1 MYSSKFIVSILILAQ
16 FSLNT
21 ISGQWNNENTDNRID
36 GTAYDNNDVDKG
48 TDASLEK
55 LLSLNYRTLDRRQ
68 GKQNATE
75 DDEFEFLIAGGYRPK
90 TNLLVQFMVSLRTE
104 KQFGYF
110 GDNHYCAGSIISK
123 KVILTAAHC
132 LIMGEK
138 IMEPNEITVVAG
150 IQRRLLKTAHTQ
162 ILAVEKVIVHSKFSL
177 KNKLPENDIGIL
189 KLKDEITI
197 NEGFVNIIPMA
208 DSEPIIGT
216 KCTALGWGK
225 ITQYGPP
232 PDEVL
237 SADLIITEV
246 EEDKSACSS
255 GLVCAWHENDLEIS
269 GCEGDSG
276 GPLFCNN
283 KLVGVLSAGVSCGQT
298 RTPIFFSD
306 VYYYR
311 KWIENAAVSIRRSS
325 SMVTIDKLMLLLL
338 AIIKL
343 AITL

>member
-197 NEGFVNIIPMA
+197 NEGF
-208 DSEPIIGT
+208 
-216 KCTALGWGK
+216 
-225 ITQYGPP
+225 YGPP